1 MSAQLTLQRHATG
14 LFTAVTKR
22 STATRPQDGI
32 VIGLLAAA
40 LIGLIVADT
49 YPSGRAQPAPVAMVE
64 TSRSATLSMNPP
76 STQDVGVFTGNYENG
91 VPIYRLA
98 PIEVTANREAR

>member
-22 STATRPQDGI
+22 STTTPTKDGI

-40 LIGLIVADT
+40 LIGLIIADT
-49 YPSGRAQPAPVAMVE
+49 TTTTESVRAATV
-64 TSRSATLSMNPP
+64 SATAAPAQNVA
-76 STQDVGVFTGNYENG
+76 TFTGNYENG
-91 VPIYRLA
+91 VPVYRLA
-98 PIEVTANREAR
+98 PIEVTAVRVASAPR